1 LRRFAAGFVGVPYR
15 GAEAPLF
22 HVWGRVSVCLKAYP
36 DTKILKIKSN
46 GQECP
51 FHTSNIK
58 TNIKVKNGAECV
70 RGSHSSQ
77 RTRGMGHPL

>member
-1 LRRFAAGFVGVPYR
+1 MLGVCAR
-15 GAEAPLF
+15 QHE
-22 HVWGRVSVCLKAYP
+22 S
-36 DTKILKIKSN
+36 KIKSSSKIKGSAKIKSN